1 MSDKLRAAAEAALEA
16 LEYGQHTLKQVSETQ
31 WESRGELAM
40 QMLRAALAEPEVERA
55 EIGPEWTPCVKRP
68 VTVHVRGQR
77 PGEAHVS
84 TREGLTP
91 VKPDDLIM
99 RGVDGEEYPIG
110 RDLFNRTYSFKAA
123 LAEPQQEPVAWA
135 DEVIDELQSLYDTDG
150 IEEQGTGDAL
160 IRLSDAVAAV
170 EAAAKSRPPRREW
183 VGLTEQEIWDSV
195 KHGVVGGIG
204 MPSKAVAVA
213 RAIEAAL
220 KEKNK

>member
-1 MSDKLRAAAEAALEA
+1 MTDQQRAAMQAALQLCENLHGA
-16 LEYGQHTLKQVSETQ
+16 ELRSGLKIRTEPTAKQ
-31 WESRGELAM
+31 
-40 QMLRAALAEPEVERA
+40 LRAALAEPEVERA

-110 RDLFNRTYSFKAA
+110 RDLFNRTYLVGVARIK
-123 LAEPQQEPVAWA
+123 QQEAEPVAWGMRHSDGRIYDCIA
-135 DEVIDELQSLYDTDG
+135 PGEHDREPGQYTVPLYT
-150 IEEQGTGDAL
+150 A
-160 IRLSDAVAAV
+160 
-170 EAAAKSRPPRREW
+170 PPRREW

-220 KEKNK
+220 KERNK

>member
-1 MSDKLRAAAEAALEA
+1 MTDQQRAAAEAALEA

-84 TREGLTP
+84 TREGITP
-91 VKPDDLIM
+91 VEADDLIM

-110 RDLFNRTYSFKAA
+110 RDLFNRTYLVGVARIK
-123 LAEPQQEPVAWA
+123 QQEAEPVAWM

-183 VGLTEQEIWDSV
+183 KGLTDEEREQFVQWMHPDVLERV
-195 KHGVVGGIG
+195 
-204 MPSKAVAVA
+204 
-213 RAIEAAL
+213 EAAL
-220 KEKNK
+220 KEKNHD